1 MNLLSFNGLV
11 YHSVFIIVFYLLEN
25 NEVTNYE
32 RIDKMNPQKDSCMLV
47 DIQYVK
53 PNRKNNTPD
62 YLYIIWKDLDTME
75 KHLQVVPEPKM
86 DIYFEKPEFRTFNYN
101 KNYEHIEKLDKKTVK
116 CKDIIFAIADDMG
129 ENGRNA
135 LNNIFQTKNYSALK
149 NFYLYPY
156 TFGSDYDAVG
166 WYRVQWLRKLN
177 NSRTKILSKGFLD
190 IEADGLEVK
199 GMPDPR
205 TCPINAVTL
214 ANADKS
220 EVYTFI
226 LTDRPCVEKD
236 TAHMTENEKKKEYE
250 RREMYAH
257 MHEEQHYMMDHPEEL
272 IDELHELFDDF
283 YGVLDYKLYFYSD
296 EKKMLIHL
304 FQLINILKLDMIG
317 IWNISFDI
325 PYIRDRM
332 IALGLDPSEIM
343 SHPDFPV
350 KKCYFKEDTIN
361 HDIKNKSDIFHLT
374 SYTIFYD
381 QMELYA
387 SIRKGGSK
395 LRSYRLNVIAN
406 NELKDTKL
414 DYSEDGDIK
423 TLPYLNFRKFI
434 IYNIKDVLL
443 QLGIERKTSD
453 FDTLYASSYLNATPY
468 DKVSRQTCKLRNAEY
483 LSFLEQG
490 LIPGNNTN
498 IYNQDKDII
507 EDDDDDED
515 DDSFDGALVADPRYN
530 GKVGQKMYGQPTNN
544 LFLNG
549 IDMDMSAFYPNSII
563 GCNIDQSTLIFK
575 LILPISQYDI
585 FNGELQFRGITGDA
599 FEDASVD
606 GAKEC
611 IDNFQTGN
619 YMTFGSKWMNMPDV
633 YEVYNQLVKTLGR

>member
-1 MNLLSFNGLV
+1 
-11 YHSVFIIVFYLLEN
+11 
-25 NEVTNYE
+25 
-32 RIDKMNPQKDSCMLV
+32 MNPQKDSCMLV
-47 DIQYVK
+47 DVQYVK
-53 PNRKNNTPD
+53 PNRKNKTPD

-75 KHLQVVPEPKM
+75 KHLQVIPEPKM
-86 DIYFEKPEFRTFNYN
+86 DIYFEKPEFRNHKHN
-101 KNYEHIEKLDKKTVK
+101 KNYEHIENLDKKTVK
-116 CKDIIFAIADDMG
+116 YKDIIFAIADDVG
-129 ENGRNA
+129 ESGRNA
-135 LNNIFQTKNYSALK
+135 LSNIFQTQNYSALK

-156 TFGSDYDAVG
+156 TFASDYDAVS
-166 WYRVQWLRKLN
+166 WYRIQWVRKLN
-177 NSRTKILSKGFLD
+177 NSRTKMLTKGFLD
-190 IEADGLEVK
+190 IEVDGLEVP

-226 LTDRPCVEKD
+226 LVDRPCIEKD
-236 TAHMTENEKKKEYE
+236 TTHMTETEKEREYE
-250 RREMYAH
+250 RRSMYAH
-257 MHEEQHYMMDHPEEL
+257 MHEEQHRMMENPEKL
-272 IDELHELFDDF
+272 IDELHELFDEF
-283 YGVLDYKLYFYSD
+283 YGILDYKLYFYSD

-304 FQLINILKLDMIG
+304 FQLINILKLDIIG

-332 IALGLDPSEIM
+332 IALGLDPTEVM

-350 KKCYFKEDTIN
+350 KKCYFKEDTRN
-361 HDIKNKSDIFHLT
+361 HDIKNKSDNFHLT
-374 SYTIFYD
+374 SYTVFYD

-387 SIRKGGSK
+387 AIRKGGSE

-406 NELKDTKL
+406 HELKDTKL

-453 FDTLYASSYLNATPY
+453 FDTLYATSYLNATPY
-468 DKVSRQTCKLRNAEY
+468 DKVFRQTLKLRNVQY

-490 LIPGNNTN
+490 LVPGNNIN
-498 IYNQDKDII
+498 IYNKEEEVLSDEE
-507 EDDDDDED
+507 EDD
-515 DDSFDGALVADPRYN
+515 DDSFDGALVADPNYN
-530 GKVGQKMYGQPTNN
+530 SKVGQKMYGQPTNN
-544 LFLNG
+544 VFLNA
-549 IDMDMSAFYPNSII
+549 IDFDMSAFYPNSII
-563 GCNIDQSTLIFK
+563 GSNIDQSTLIFK
-575 LILPISQYDI
+575 LILPMSQYDI
-585 FNGELQFRGITGDA
+585 FDGELKFKGITGDD

-611 IDNFQTGN
+611 IDNFQTRN
-619 YMTFGSKWMNMPDV
+619 YMTVGSKWMNMPNV
-633 YEVYNQLVKTLGR
+633 YEVYKQLIHELGR